1 VSIYAI
7 GDVQGCY
14 DTLRRLLD
22 RIGFEPGTDTL
33 WFTGDLV
40 NRGGQS
46 LETLRFIRALG
57 EAAVSVLGN
66 HDLHLIA
73 ERVKPSERR
82 QKNVDLRRVLEAQDG
97 LELIDWLRRRPLVH
111 FDPKHR
117 FLLLHAGLAPQWTL
131 EKVQSEAARVE
142 RELRSDDYKQ
152 VVLRMYG
159 NRPAGWSRR
168 LKGMDRTRATI
179 NVLTRMRY
187 CDPQGQ
193 ICFDS
198 KGPPGT
204 QPVGNYPWFEVPGH
218 KARDFRVVCGH
229 WSALGRFAGLGV
241 HAIDT
246 GCVWGGKLTAL
257 KLGEDPEF
265 FSVPNAQTLPAEGRG
280 RSD

>member
-14 DTLRRLLD
+14 DTLRRLLE

-57 EAAVSVLGN
+57 DAAVSVLGN

-73 ERVKPSERR
+73 ELVKPSERR

-117 FLLLHAGLAPQWTL
+117 FLLLHAGLSPQWTL

-179 NVLTRMRY
+179 NVLTRMRF

-204 QPVGNYPWFEVPGH
+204 QAPGNYPWFEVPGH

-241 HAIDT
+241 YAIDT

-257 KLGEDPEF
+257 KLGEDPAF
-265 FSVPNAQTLPAEGRG
+265 ISVANAQTLPAEGRG
-280 RSD
+280 RGD